1 MRVWASWAAAFLFEG
16 SLLVNLGAP
25 ARPEHL
31 RYERDLHVPSGSSGM
46 GCAVLDA
53 TVLGHTASPAHS
65 DLRIFRRFAGDSGME
80 VPYTLTESG
89 PEPVNDTAASVEH
102 VTQAGNA
109 LSFDLRMP
117 ARPYSEVR
125 LKLALND
132 FVATA
137 TAEGRDRGG
146 GAHKPLGSVAL
157 FDLTA
162 QHLGRW
168 TSLLLQETDWPV
180 LHVTLTLRT
189 PSGQPMEGVSPK
201 VVEGAEVPPS
211 RARQTRFVPT
221 VSTEQVEQRGS
232 LSVALLRVP
241 AHVPVER
248 VTFSFQPGFTGN
260 FSREVTVSARAD
272 RAPLTDTEALDAG
285 QIAHVNLPSG
295 DPRLYPIA
303 LHEDGLN
310 ATLGATLARPA
321 TVLVAVNNDGR
332 GPLPIRSIAL
342 GMRERKV
349 CFFADGGGAYT
360 LRYDD
365 PALSA
370 PAYDESALAVPAQP
384 LDVELGPETTN
395 PHFHPRPDTRS
406 YLKRHPEFFWLVLLL
421 CGGMMGGSAL
431 HHVQHRR
438 I

>member
-1 MRVWASWAAAFLFEG
+1 MA
-16 SLLVNLGAP
+16 
-25 ARPEHL
+25 
-31 RYERDLHVPSGSSGM
+31 
-46 GCAVLDA
+46 CAVLDA
-53 TVLGHTASPAHS
+53 TVLGHTASAAHN
-65 DLRIFRRFAGDSGME
+65 DLRLFRRFPGDGELE

-89 PEPVNDTAASVEH
+89 PEPVDDTAATVEH
-102 VTQAGNA
+102 VTQAGNE

-125 LKLALND
+125 LKLALAN

-137 TAEGRDRGG
+137 TAEGRDRQGHG
-146 GAHKPLGSVAL
+146 KPLGSVAV
-157 FDLTA
+157 FDLSA

-168 TSLLLQETDWPV
+168 TSLLLEETKWPV

-189 PSGQPMEGVSPK
+189 PAGQPMEGVSPR
-201 VVEGAEVPPS
+201 VIGGAEVPPS
-211 RARQTRFVPT
+211 RARQTQFVPT
-221 VSTEQVEQRGS
+221 VSTTQIDQRGF
-232 LSVALLRVP
+232 LSIALLRVP

-248 VTFSFQPGFTGN
+248 VVFSFQPGFSGN
-260 FSREVTVSARAD
+260 FSRGVTVSARAD
-272 RAPLTDTEALDAG
+272 RAPITDTEALDAG

-332 GPLPIRSIAL
+332 SPLPIRSIAL
-342 GMRERKV
+342 EMRERKL
-349 CFFADGGGAYT
+349 CFFADREGGYT
-360 LRYDD
+360 LRYGD
-365 PALSA
+365 PALPQ
-370 PAYDESALAVPAQP
+370 PAYDESALTVPPDP
-384 LDVELGPETTN
+384 LDVQLGPEKAN
-395 PHFHPRPDTRS
+395 PHFRARQDTRS
-406 YLKRHPEFFWLVLLL
+406 YLKRHPEFFWLALLL